1 MARRA
6 ITSNDIAAAAGVS
19 QPTVSI
25 VLNNRGDEFGIRA
38 ETQQRII
45 EAAKKLKYVR
55 NPLASGLRGGRTSAI
70 GMLWPLQSSMKDMA
84 REMALRLMKSN
95 YAAYMVDNL
104 GDVMVTS
111 RAIADFSRRG
121 VDGIIVQGQHSI
133 FSSPKIAELIAG
145 LSMPIVLV
153 STDPTDAPVD
163 VIHHDRLPAFR
174 AVADH
179 LAGAG
184 RKRTVIVSPV
194 KSNEQKVKALSSRL
208 VQLGLAA
215 KDQIVLDLKNLP
227 HSYPADAARAV
238 EELIARKTPFDA
250 VVCTSDAAAAAVMR
264 TLQMKGLRVPED
276 VAVIGANNSE
286 YAPYLSP
293 PLASIDHNSVRLADL
308 MEEMLWSRLKDPQ
321 LPRRTVEISMQF
333 VWRESA
339 G

>member
-1 MARRA
+1 MVLRA

-45 EAAKKLKYVR
+45 DTAKKLKYVR

-95 YAAYMVDNL
+95 YAAYMADNL
-104 GDVMVTS
+104 SDVTVMS

-121 VDGIIVQGQHSI
+121 VDAIIVQGQHSI

-145 LSMPIVLV
+145 LSISILLV
-153 STDPTDAPVD
+153 SSDPTDAPVD
-163 VIHHDRLPAFR
+163 TIHHDRLPAFR
-174 AVADH
+174 AAADH
-179 LAGAG
+179 LVSTG
-184 RKRTVIVSPV
+184 RKRTVFVTPV
-194 KSNEQKVKALSSRL
+194 KSNQQKVNAFSNQLLERGLS
-208 VQLGLAA
+208 A
-215 KDQIVLDLKNLP
+215 KDQIVLDLKNCP
-227 HSYPADAARAV
+227 HSYPADAAQAI

-250 VVCTSDAAAAAVMR
+250 VMCTSDAAAAAVLR
-264 TLQMKGLRVPED
+264 TLQTNGLKVPED

-286 YAPYLSP
+286 YAPYLLP

-321 LPRRTVEISMQF
+321 LPRRTAEVKMQF